1 MKPDGSPSPRRERG
15 RRETRG
21 GNNRCDNQALCP
33 RKHMPVGPRVCRP
46 AGLKNGPSSSPN
58 GFRSSWPMR
67 PCACRVYVEG
77 SEPLDELKRR
87 AASDMYSTLLLPKGC
102 RLRWCGRR
110 RRKGRQE
117 LDARVRAGKG
127 GGLWG
132 GGARESQL
140 LNRIWRR
147 PPARVERRGRRGALL
162 ELSGNVALALEQP
175 GEPPQ
180 QRMIA
185 TTASGRSNQFDAR
198 RTLSRSPAQCGR
210 AGRPACAGLLSAE
223 RARPESCWSGHVR
236 GQISS
241 KLRRS

>member
-1 MKPDGSPSPRRERG
+1 M
-15 RRETRG
+15 
-21 GNNRCDNQALCP
+21 CP

-67 PCACRVYVEG
+67 PCTCRVYVEG

-185 TTASGRSNQFDAR
+185 TTASGRSNG
-198 RTLSRSPAQCGR
+198 SMPA
-210 AGRPACAGLLSAE
+210 APF
-223 RARPESCWSGHVR
+223 HV
-236 GQISS
+236 
-241 KLRRS
+241 LRRSVVGLEGPHAQRRCRRRELDPSLAGRAMSEGKSHRSSVGRERCGNAAPVRPLVRSRCVVVDLGVP